1 MASMCLF
8 SSPLYN
14 LPKNGFSKK
23 HVDTFGNQLL
33 YSSPKT
39 KVVAVTMETTPKITR
54 RSGNYPPTLWSHD
67 HLQSLT
73 SKYTGEE
80 CMARSEVLKE
90 EVRTLIDNEN
100 LKSENPLSILN
111 LIDYLE
117 RLGIAYHFVNEI
129 SNALEDMYECYYKSP
144 EKWIDM
150 DLNLKSLG
158 FRLLRQHGYHIPQ
171 DIFGD
176 IKAKTTGIVK
186 RHSKEDIVCML
197 NLYEASYLSVD
208 DEHILDK
215 ARDIT
220 TKYLKAI
227 SLESID
233 DQYISS
239 LISHTLAFPLQWRV
253 ARLEAKWFIEAYT
266 IRTDMNPMLLEFA
279 KLDYNMVQAIHQQD
293 LKHASRWWRST
304 SWDKKLS
311 FARDRIMENF
321 LWTVAVNHRPQFSDL
336 RRSLVKIF
344 SMITTID
351 DVYDVY
357 GTLEEL
363 ELFTDVVGRW
373 DINVIEELPDYMKTC
388 FFVLHNTI
396 NDIAFE
402 TFTESEFVILPY
414 VVKAWEDL
422 CKAYLLEAQWYH
434 NGYMPT
440 LEQYLDNARVSISVP
455 LMLMHINFSLSL
467 AVCSTEEVLQ
477 NMDKTENIVRY
488 SGLILRFADDL
499 GTSSGEMKRGDVPTS
514 IQCYMHE
521 NGATEEEARAYVQM
535 LILETWKKL
544 NKERAGAA
552 KSLYLKEFA
561 DCATNFSRMA
571 QFMYQEVDGHGE
583 RPDVTKTH
591 ILPILVNP
599 I

>member
-1 MASMCLF
+1 
-8 SSPLYN
+8 Y
-14 LPKNGFSKK
+14 
-23 HVDTFGNQLL
+23 T
-33 YSSPKT
+33 SPKT
-39 KVVAVTMETTPKITR
+39 KVMAVETTPKITR
-54 RSGNYPPTLWSHD
+54 RSGNYPPTLWSYD

-73 SKYTGEE
+73 SVYTGEE

-100 LKSENPLSILN
+100 LKSENPLSMLN

-171 DIFGD
+171 EIFGD
-176 IKAKTTGIVK
+176 MKDTTIGIVGK
-186 RHSKEDIVCML
+186 GHLNEEYVVCML

-208 DEHILDK
+208 GEYILDD
-215 ARDIT
+215 ARDVT
-220 TKYLKAI
+220 TKYLNAI
-227 SLESID
+227 NISHLDNIIID
-233 DQYISS
+233 DRYISS
-239 LISHTLAFPLQWRV
+239 LISHALALPLQWRV
-253 ARLEAKWFIEAYT
+253 ARVESKWFIEAYA

-279 KLDYNMVQAIHQQD
+279 RLDYNMLQAIHQED
-293 LKHASRWWRST
+293 LKYASRWWNNT
-304 SWDKKLS
+304 SWDRKLT
-311 FARDRIMENF
+311 FARDRLAESF
-321 LWTVAVNHRPQFSDL
+321 LWTIGLNYRPEFSNL
-336 RRSLVKIF
+336 RRTLTMAIA
-344 SMITTID
+344 MITTID

-357 GTLEEL
+357 GSLEEL
-363 ELFTDVVGRW
+363 EQFTKVVGRW
-373 DINVIEELPDYMKTC
+373 DINVIQELPDYMKTC

-396 NDIAFE
+396 NEIAYE
-402 TFTESEFVILPY
+402 TFTDSGFVILPY

-422 CKAYLLEAQWYH
+422 CKGYLVEAKWYH
-434 NGYMPT
+434 NGHMPT
-440 LEQYLDNARVSISVP
+440 LEQYLENASVTIAVP
-455 LMLMHINFSLSL
+455 LNLMHINFSLPL
-467 AVCSTEEVLQ
+467 ETCSTEEVLQ
-477 NMDKTENIVRY
+477 NMEKTENMVRY
-488 SGLILRFADDL
+488 SALILRLADDL
-499 GTSSGEMKRGDVPTS
+499 GTSSGEMERGDVPTS

-544 NKERAGAA
+544 NKELIGGTA

-561 DCATNFSRMA
+561 NCAANFGRMA
-571 QFMYQEVDGHGE
+571 QFMYHEADGHGG

-591 ILPILVNP
+591 ILSLLVNP